1 MKYVLYRASGVMPST
16 NHINYLDGFCL
27 ASVEDAYVDYLDY
40 EKYGDVMI
48 ADELGDS
55 KSYLFFSNSKGYCK
69 TADDVS
75 FDPDNPDYT
84 PAGSKIRVDATDEQK
99 GHALTLTKL
108 VTVRTVEDI
117 FDGRATREGLTGD
130 ALTTNQT
137 TKQGHVDAINA
148 LDNMIDVI
156 IWREDNLGIQATSH
170 AAVAKGRQTEGTAT
184 RTVPVPF
191 GIQI

>member
-40 EKYGDVMI
+40 EKYGAVMI

-84 PAGSKIRVDATDEQK
+84 PAGSKIRVDATD
-99 GHALTLTKL
+99 
-108 VTVRTVEDI
+108 
-117 FDGRATREGLTGD
+117 
-130 ALTTNQT
+130 
-137 TKQGHVDAINA
+137 
-148 LDNMIDVI
+148 
-156 IWREDNLGIQATSH
+156 
-170 AAVAKGRQTEGTAT
+170 
-184 RTVPVPF
+184 
-191 GIQI
+191 